1 MRPYRFKIGD
11 LVLIQVD
18 ASANPGESFF
28 DAISHK
34 KPKGVHEVTRLMPRL
49 VNDEP
54 QYRIKGPDGQERVVR
69 DSQLVAAAHHP
80 QPRR

>member
-1 MRPYRFKIGD
+1 MTPYRFKVGD
-11 LVLIQVD
+11 LVRVQVS
-18 ASANPGESFF
+18 ASAYPSESFL
-28 DAISHK
+28 DTIIHQQ
-34 KPKGVHEVTRLMPRL
+34 PKGVHEVTRLMPRL